1 MRPRERLHPRVIGGG
16 SWGENFMDMGLKGRV
31 AIVAASSQG
40 LGKAAAMGLANEG
53 AKLAICARTEATL
66 SATAREIRRATGA
79 LVLAQPVDVTDYD
92 QVRGFVAATVER
104 FGRVD
109 ICVTNAGGP
118 PSKSFSETSVEDW
131 QCAVSL
137 NLMSTLYFARE
148 VLPLMQKQKW
158 GRFIAM
164 TSVAVKQPVEGL
176 ILSNAV
182 RSAVSGLVKSLAN
195 EYGKDNV
202 LVNSVCPGYTQT
214 ARLDELAATVAV
226 AEGATPEKI
235 RQRWTAQVPL
245 RRLGQP
251 EEFANMVV
259 FLASECAS
267 YITGVSVAVDGG
279 LVKGIY

>member
-1 MRPRERLHPRVIGGG
+1 
-16 SWGENFMDMGLKGRV
+16 MDMGLKGRV

-40 LGKAAAMGLANEG
+40 LGKAAAVGLAREG

-79 LVLAQPVDVTDYD
+79 EVLAQPVDVTDYD

-118 PSKSFSETSVEDW
+118 PSKPFSETSVEDW
-131 QCAVSL
+131 QSAVSL
-137 NLMSTLYFARE
+137 NLMSALYFARE

-202 LVNSVCPGYTQT
+202 LVNNVCPGYTQT
-214 ARLDELAATVAV
+214 ARLDELAATLAV

-251 EEFANMVV
+251 EEFANLVV

-267 YITGVSVAVDGG
+267 YITGVCVAVDGG

>member
-1 MRPRERLHPRVIGGG
+1 
-16 SWGENFMDMGLKGRV
+16 MDLGLKSRV

-40 LGKAAAMGLANEG
+40 LGKAVARGLAREG
-53 AKLAICARTEATL
+53 AKLAICARTKATL
-66 SATAREIRRATGA
+66 SATAREIRRATGVE
-79 LVLAQPVDVTDYD
+79 VLAQPVDVTDYD
-92 QVRGFVAATVER
+92 QVRGFVAATVKR

-118 PSKSFSETSVEDW
+118 PSKPFSETTVEDW
-131 QCAVSL
+131 ESAVSL

-158 GRFIAM
+158 GRFITI
-164 TSVAVKQPVEGL
+164 TSVAVKQPVDGL

-202 LVNSVCPGYTQT
+202 LINNVCPGYTQT
-214 ARLDELAATVAV
+214 ARLDELAAKLAV
-226 AEGATPEKI
+226 GEGATPEKI
-235 RQRWTAQVPL
+235 RQRWAAQIPL

-251 EEFANMVV
+251 EEFANLVV

-267 YITGVSVAVDGG
+267 YIAGVSVAVDGG